1 MLNRN
6 RRVWISAC
14 ALAGVLATSASGQT
28 AYAAGTLGHVVS
40 SLEEVATRVE
50 FSALDPDASARLGN
64 VATRLGAAN
73 AFGYHYSEI
82 ARAIAAARPSF
93 GAISKVNRG
102 VYDAR
107 LAPSVLAD
115 IAELRQIANNPLR
128 RAMDSRL
135 GEAATDTLLAPLDS
149 LHVAILRAALGR
161 NLEKLKRYEIKY
173 GPSSPTLNAPE
184 VLLNF
189 VAQRLPAFR
198 PTPDGWPSPNEMMAS
213 YSTTDLTRAADPAGE
228 TRFKIVSSARIG
240 IRRYHFSDGRAFMRT
255 VRRVAG
261 GRHTSVGLALMGRED
276 RPLSSPIGNGA
287 RTGVFIGVADTYVSL
302 IGGPN
307 RRIVLSRNLK
317 IVPYLF

>member
-1 MLNRN
+1 MSGAIAIPL
-6 RRVWISAC
+6 SA
-14 ALAGVLATSASGQT
+14 QT
-28 AYAAGTLGHVVS
+28 YGPGTLGHVVI
-40 SLEEVATRVE
+40 SLEEVAARLE
-50 FSALDPDASARLGN
+50 FDTVDPDANARLRSVG
-64 VATRLGAAN
+64 VRLREAN
-73 AFGYHYSEI
+73 AFEYHHSEV

-93 GAISKVNRG
+93 AAISKINSG
-102 VYDAR
+102 VYDTR

-115 IAELRQIANNPLR
+115 VTELRQIANNPLR

-149 LHVAILRAALGR
+149 LHVAILRAALER

-198 PTPDGWPSPNEMMAS
+198 PSPDGWPSPNEMMAS
-213 YSTTDLTRAADPAGE
+213 YSTTDLTRAEDTAGE
-228 TRFKIVSSARIG
+228 SRFKIVSSARIG
-240 IRRYHFSDGRAFMRT
+240 IRRYHFGDGNAFLRT

-261 GRHTSVGLALMGRED
+261 GRHSSGGLALMGRED
-276 RPLSSPIGNGA
+276 RPLTSPIGKGA
-287 RTGVFIGVADTYVSL
+287 RAGVFVGVADTYVSL

-307 RRIVLSRNLK
+307 RRIILSRNLK
-317 IVPYLF
+317 IIPYLF